1 MGNGLPANPVSEK
14 ALTCK
19 LFYDKVY
26 TSMPPGK
33 SAEQGES
40 KMLDSRLLE
49 ILACPKCKGDLE
61 YDQKNAKLICHA
73 CRLKYDIKDDI
84 PIMLIDQAEKF

>member
-1 MGNGLPANPVSEK
+1 
-14 ALTCK
+14 
-19 LFYDKVY
+19 
-26 TSMPPGK
+26 
-33 SAEQGES
+33 
-40 KMLDSRLLE
+40 MLDSRLLE

-61 YDQKNAKLICHA
+61 YDQKNAKLICQA